1 MGGPFF
7 MGILTI
13 VLIVMVAWTIYH
25 ILPVLL
31 NKEIH
36 LVKKAAKLKH
46 IKTIGT
52 FGLVTGILGQLVG
65 LFAAFNAIEQAG
77 DIAGGILAGGLKV
90 STISTIYGV
99 LIIKEEMT
107 IYVYY
112 KVYLDSLENRKYNW
126 KKETDLFPSKE
137 ELLKSL

>member
-1 MGGPFF
+1 MGGPLF
-7 MGILTI
+7 MGILTV
-13 VLIVMVAWTIYH
+13 VLIAMVAWTIYQ

-99 LIIKEEMT
+99 LIF
-107 IYVYY
+107 
-112 KVYLDSLENRKYNW
+112 LFSLVLWFICDYI
-126 KKETDLFPSKE
+126 LIA
-137 ELLKSL
+137 KSE